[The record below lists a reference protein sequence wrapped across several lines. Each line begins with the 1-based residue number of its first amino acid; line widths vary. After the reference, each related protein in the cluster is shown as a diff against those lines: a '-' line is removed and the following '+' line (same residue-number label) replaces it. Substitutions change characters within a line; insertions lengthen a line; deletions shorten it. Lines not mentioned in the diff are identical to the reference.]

1 LDVSQHR
8 VSLEPRSLQLDCRS
22 KEDFIMIMRVLK
34 AAAMLWV
41 AKKVFNKGAARTDVD
56 ARR

>member
-1 LDVSQHR
+1 MG
-8 VSLEPRSLQLDCRS
+8 

-41 AKKVFNKGAARTDVD
+41 AKKVFNKGAQRDLD

>member
-1 LDVSQHR
+1 MGQCPA
-8 VSLEPRSLQLDCRS
+8 EPCSGQTGYMA

-41 AKKVFNKGAARTDVD
+41 AKKVFNKD